1 LKISIVISSL
11 IVPALLKNFIQPVP
25 SSDVSI
31 GAGSVGGT
39 AVVGAIVTVFVG
51 VIVGVAEF
59 VGVFVG
65 VEVLVENHFHCSSI
79 LRHFPEYLILIVEG
93 SCQLGM
99 LEIWNAI
106 IKIDARIYRP

>member
-25 SSDVSI
+25 SI